1 MKKKYCKKGASKNN
15 KVIAIGSD
23 HAGFR
28 LKEEIKSY
36 LDEANIKYEDI
47 GCFNDKSVDYPDIA
61 FEAACGVSDGRFCC
75 GILCCGTGIGMAMSA
90 NKIPGVRAAPCSEP
104 VSARLSR
111 QHNNANVLALGG
123 RIVGPVL
130 AIEIV
135 KTWLDT
141 SFEGGRHLPRLEK
154 ISKAENGLSERKKR
168 VCKTS

>member
-1 MKKKYCKKGASKNN
+1 MKQKCSKTNN
-15 KVIAIGSD
+15 KAIAIGSD

-36 LDEANIKYEDI
+36 LDEQSIKYEDI

-61 FEAACGVSDGRFCC
+61 FEVACAVSEGEFCC

-90 NKIPGVRAAPCSEP
+90 NKIPGIRAAPCSEP

-135 KTWLDT
+135 KTWLNT

-154 ISKAENGLSERKKR
+154 ISKVENGLLERRKR
-168 VCKTS
+168 VCKTR